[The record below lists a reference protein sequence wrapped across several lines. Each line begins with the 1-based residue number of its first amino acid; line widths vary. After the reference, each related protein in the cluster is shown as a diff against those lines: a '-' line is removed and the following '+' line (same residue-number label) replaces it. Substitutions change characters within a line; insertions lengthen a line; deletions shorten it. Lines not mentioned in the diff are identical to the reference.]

1 MNLTTILSGDAV
13 LSAASIAPE
22 NPKAVL
28 VLVHGMAEHKER
40 YFPLMTYL
48 SEMGIACVIT
58 DLRGHGQSVNQP
70 DDLGY
75 FGKKGKEALLSDT
88 ENVIRQA
95 RAWYPGVK
103 LFLMGHSMGSLI
115 VRSFI
120 KRNDA
125 LIDGLVVC
133 GSPSP
138 VGVARLGI
146 FLTRVIRLF
155 KGDRYR
161 SPMLE
166 NMSTGAYQK
175 KFQGEGL
182 TNAWLSVNRAN
193 VQAYNNDPLC
203 GFRFTVNG
211 YRALMQLLVET
222 YDEKG
227 WAVAHPNLPVHYI
240 AGGNDPCIDSVKKF
254 SRAVS
259 FLRSRGYRQV
269 SSKVYPGMR
278 HEILNETGRED
289 VWLDLKNLLFSW
301 L

>member
-1 MNLTTILSGDAV
+1 MNLTTIPSGDAV
-13 LSAASIAPE
+13 LSAAYIAPE

-40 YFPLMTYL
+40 YFPLMNYL

-58 DLRGHGQSVNQP
+58 DLRGHGQSVTQP

-75 FGKKGKEALLSDT
+75 FGKKGKEALLDDT

-95 RAWYPGVK
+95 RAWFPGVK

-115 VRSFI
+115 VRCFL

-138 VGVARLGI
+138 VGVAGLGVT
-146 FLTRVIRLF
+146 LTRVIRLF

-161 SPMLE
+161 SAMLE

-182 TNAWLSVNRAN
+182 TNAWLSANRAN

-203 GFRFTVNG
+203 GFRFTTNG

-222 YDEKG
+222 YNHLG
-227 WAVAHPNLPVHYI
+227 WALTQPNLPIHFI
-240 AGGNDPCIDSVKKF
+240 AGSHDPCIGNVKRF

-259 FLRSRGYRQV
+259 FMRECGYRQV
-269 SSKVYPGMR
+269 SSKVYTGMR
-278 HEILNETGRED
+278 HEILNETGREA
-289 VWLDLKNLLFSW
+289 VWTDLKDLLIAW

>member
-1 MNLTTILSGDAV
+1 MNLTTIPSGDAV
-13 LSAASIAPE
+13 LSAAYIAPE

-48 SEMGIACVIT
+48 SETGFACVIT
-58 DLRGHGQSVNQP
+58 DLRGHGQSVEKP

-75 FGKKGKEALLSDT
+75 FGKKGMEALLKDT
-88 ENVIRQA
+88 EAVVAQA
-95 RAWYPGVK
+95 RAWFPGVK

-115 VRSFI
+115 VRSFL
-120 KRNDA
+120 KRHDDR
-125 LIDGLVVC
+125 IDGLVVC

-138 VGVARLGI
+138 VGVAGLGV

-161 SPMLE
+161 SPLLE
-166 NMSTGAYQK
+166 DMSTGAYQK

-203 GFRFTVNG
+203 GYRFTTNG
-211 YRALMQLLVET
+211 YRALMQLLVDT
-222 YDEKG
+222 YSEKG
-227 WAVAHPNLPVHYI
+227 WAVTKPNLPVHFI
-240 AGGNDPCIDSVKKF
+240 AGSNDPCIASVKKF
-254 SRAVS
+254 SKAVT
-259 FLRSRGYRQV
+259 FLRDRGYRQV

-289 VWLDLKNLLFSW
+289 VWLDLKDLLNNW